1 MRPSRKGTF
10 LDAIMG
16 KLRRVPF
23 RCRGCQHR
31 FYVYIPPERENVDDL
46 ADDDGGRHEGD
57 TDIAKH
63 AEP

>member
-1 MRPSRKGTF
+1 
-10 LDAIMG
+10 MG

-31 FYVYIPPERENVDDL
+31 FYVYIPRERDDIEDIVEDDAERPENEN
-46 ADDDGGRHEGD
+46 
-57 TDIAKH
+57 DIAKH